1 MLQAHRWLAVPLLGC
16 SLLAQNPLKGLKS
29 ALSKALPPVSAPV
42 GAPPEAV
49 AMEGARPS
57 GETCG
62 PRTAIFAK
70 SRIRSAN
77 PSDAATTF
85 GGNDRIYARFVL
97 PKPVKDYIREA
108 GVLYPVV
115 VVQLTAT
122 QPDQNPWSFESNHLL
137 SEADLAQTFLDVEL
151 LPDPQTARILNDNSF
166 SWVIA
171 QCEPGPVHA
180 RLEARARDGA
190 MEVLGCGDFVF
201 DLTAARKAQ
210 LPADRQ
216 TIQRVAEENEAA
228 ARSLPKDFND
238 QGSFRDA
245 QLSLANI
252 RALIQRDLK
261 DVAQILRIAIREGG
275 GDDWTV
281 QSEDGVPR
289 FKMNFRPIFVA
300 WKGRDGKSYYG
311 RVDMR
316 RNYQGGGVY
325 GALFAEHGSIHRFNG
340 KLN

>member
-1 MLQAHRWLAVPLLGC
+1 MEET
-16 SLLAQNPLKGLKS
+16 
-29 ALSKALPPVSAPV
+29 LPPD
-42 GAPPEAV
+42 
-49 AMEGARPS
+49 
-57 GETCG
+57 ETCG
-62 PRTAIFAK
+62 PKTAVFAK
-70 SRIRSAN
+70 SRITGPR
-77 PSDAATTF
+77 PVDASTRF
-85 GGNDRIYARFVL
+85 GGSDRIYARFVL
-97 PKPVKDYIREA
+97 PKPVRDYIREA

-115 VVQLTAT
+115 VVQLTAS
-122 QPDQNPWSFESNHLL
+122 QPDQSPCSFESNHLL
-137 SEADLAQTFLDVEL
+137 SEADLAQDFLDVEI

-180 RLEARARDGA
+180 RLQARARDGA

-210 LPADRQ
+210 LPGDRE
-216 TIQRVAEENEAA
+216 TIKRVAEENEAA

-238 QGSFRDA
+238 KGSFRDA

-261 DVAQILRIAIREGG
+261 DVAQILKIAIREGS

-300 WKGRDGKSYYG
+300 WKGKDGKSYYG
-311 RVDMR
+311 RVDLR

-325 GALFAEHGSIHRFNG
+325 GALFAEHGSVNRFNG
-340 KLN
+340 KVN